1 MVDSELPADL
11 VDLSLYQKYKTALDI
26 ARVYQGLFLSF
37 IPTYAKSVA
46 CSQTAIWTFYDES
59 HNPELTLAISLQ
71 APQGLTKT
79 VKPDVGIY
87 HLFTIILGPHI
98 SIPVT
103 LYSHLVELKK
113 AISRQKT
120 TIGGLPIDD
129 TAVVYFQSLHHLF
142 TNNNIFSDL
151 IPNYVVLVA
160 GIGPWFTSTLL
171 YREHALTFPIR
182 ELDVALQT
190 MGSDVDRAAGDTD
203 GVPINPPSTS
213 TANLDFRLQVPIGW
227 SPLACLDT
235 PDGNKAF
242 KEMEYATL
250 FGEMALNPISIDDA

>member
-1 MVDSELPADL
+1 
-11 VDLSLYQKYKTALDI
+11 
-26 ARVYQGLFLSF
+26 
-37 IPTYAKSVA
+37 
-46 CSQTAIWTFYDES
+46 
-59 HNPELTLAISLQ
+59 
-71 APQGLTKT
+71 
-79 VKPDVGIY
+79 
-87 HLFTIILGPHI
+87 
-98 SIPVT
+98 VT

-129 TAVVYFQSLHHLF
+129 AAAEEIVRSLLVAIKQVQIQGVVYFQSLHHFF

-242 KEMEYATL
+242 KEIMEYATL
-250 FGEMALNPISIDDA
+250 FGEMALNPISIDGTCFT